1 MRQQTE
7 WPEPSLAET
16 RNGGENGG
24 GNGGSRQPDT
34 ETLLAEL
41 GAFYPVVTYPT
52 AQEEPKHEEQL
63 DQVIF
68 AGLVW
73 P

>member
-1 MRQQTE
+1 MPVKTD
-7 WPEPSLAET
+7 WAEPRLADQAT
-16 RNGGENGG
+16 GER
-24 GNGGSRQPDT
+24 RQPDT

-41 GAFYPVVTYPT
+41 GAFYPVVIYPT
-52 AQEEPKHEEQL
+52 AETPDPEDQL

>member
-7 WPEPSLAET
+7 WAEPRLADQDSGET
-16 RNGGENGG
+16 
-24 GNGGSRQPDT
+24 RQPDT

-41 GAFYPVVTYPT
+41 GAFYPVVIYPT
-52 AQEEPKHEEQL
+52 SQEENGPEEQL
-63 DQVIF
+63 DEVIF

>member
-1 MRQQTE
+1 MRQKTE
-7 WPEPSLAET
+7 WPEPRLADET
-16 RNGGENGG
+16 GGT
-24 GNGGSRQPDT
+24 RQPDT

-52 AQEEPKHEEQL
+52 AQEEPKPEEQL
-63 DQVIF
+63 DAVIF
-68 AGLVW
+68 DGLVR

>member
-1 MRQQTE
+1 MPVKTD
-7 WPEPSLAET
+7 WAEPRLADAED
-16 RNGGENGG
+16 
-24 GNGGSRQPDT
+24 SASSQPDT

-52 AQEEPKHEEQL
+52 AQENPAPQDQL
-63 DQVIF
+63 DAVIF
-68 AGLVW
+68 DGLVR

>member
-1 MRQQTE
+1 MQRTTA
-7 WPEPSLAET
+7 WPEPGLAEQ
-16 RNGGENGG
+16 NV
-24 GNGGSRQPDT
+24 GGSRQPDT

-52 AQEEPKHEEQL
+52 AQEEPKPDEQL
-63 DQVIF
+63 DEVIF

>member
-1 MRQQTE
+1 MQPTTA
-7 WPEPSLAET
+7 WPEPGLADQHT
-16 RNGGENGG
+16 
-24 GNGGSRQPDT
+24 GGSRQPDT

-52 AQEEPKHEEQL
+52 AQEEPKPDEQL
-63 DQVIF
+63 DEVIF

>member
-1 MRQQTE
+1 MDESNRKGRLMVQKTE
-7 WPEPSLAET
+7 WPEPMLADQLS
-16 RNGGENGG
+16 
-24 GNGGSRQPDT
+24 GGSSQPDT

-41 GAFYPVVTYPT
+41 GAFYPVVIYPT
-52 AQEEPKHEEQL
+52 AQEEHTEQL

>member
-1 MRQQTE
+1 MVQKTE
-7 WPEPSLAET
+7 WPEPSLADQAS
-16 RNGGENGG
+16 
-24 GNGGSRQPDT
+24 GGSRQPYT

-41 GAFYPVVTYPT
+41 GAFYPVVIYPAT
-52 AQEEPKHEEQL
+52 QEDPEEQL

>member
-1 MRQQTE
+1 MRQKTE
-7 WPEPSLAET
+7 WPEPGLADRET
-16 RNGGENGG
+16 
-24 GNGGSRQPDT
+24 GGSRQPDT

-52 AQEEPKHEEQL
+52 AQEEPKPEEQL

-68 AGLVW
+68 EGLVW

>member
-1 MRQQTE
+1 MPVKTD
-7 WPEPSLAET
+7 WAEPRLADVEV
-16 RNGGENGG
+16 GER
-24 GNGGSRQPDT
+24 SQPDT

-52 AQEEPKHEEQL
+52 AQESHAPEDQL
-63 DQVIF
+63 DAVIF
-68 AGLVW
+68 EGLVR

>member
-1 MRQQTE
+1 MRQKTE
-7 WPEPSLAET
+7 WPEPRLADEIVS
-16 RNGGENGG
+16 GGT
-24 GNGGSRQPDT
+24 RQPDT

-52 AQEEPKHEEQL
+52 AQENPRPDEQL

>member
-1 MRQQTE
+1 MRQKTE
-7 WPEPSLAET
+7 WPEPRLADET
-16 RNGGENGG
+16 RGT
-24 GNGGSRQPDT
+24 RQPDT

-52 AQEEPKHEEQL
+52 AQEEPKPEEQL
-63 DQVIF
+63 DAVIF
-68 AGLVW
+68 EGLVR

>member
-1 MRQQTE
+1 MRQKTE
-7 WPEPSLAET
+7 WPEPRLADEI
-16 RNGGENGG
+16 NGGT
-24 GNGGSRQPDT
+24 RQPDT

-41 GAFYPVVTYPT
+41 GAFYPVVSYPT
-52 AQEEPKHEEQL
+52 AQEEPKPEEQL